1 MFKRLLISFFA
12 FLFLLTSCAPKV
24 TPTPQPVK
32 IRFAALRILDSLP
45 LLVAEKQGYFAAN
58 GIQVEIIP
66 VASAPERDQL
76 IASGQA
82 DGMINEMTSTLLAD
96 RDQTTIQVVRFAR
109 SATKDSAVFR
119 VLAAKDSG
127 IASLDDLQPAQTGIS
142 EGTIIQYAFERLIQA
157 EGKDPA
163 SFGTVNIPAIPD
175 RLKLLGSGEL
185 KAAVLPDPAASLAVS
200 QGAVVVIDDSSHP
213 EYGYSTL
220 AFRKAFIDQSP
231 AALKAFLAA
240 WEKAVSDINA
250 NPNQWK
256 SVLTEQQILPPPLA
270 ESFQVPAFITASVP
284 SETQF
289 TDALDWV
296 KAKGLLDKTLA
307 YKDIVTDAYL
317 P

>member
-1 MFKRLLISFFA
+1 MFKRFLICSFALLLILSA
-12 FLFLLTSCAPKV
+12 CSPQAAS
-24 TPTPQPVK
+24 TPQPVT

-58 GIQVEIIP
+58 GLQVEIIP

-82 DGMINEMTSTLLAD
+82 DGMINEMTSTLLAN
-96 RDQTTIQVVRFAR
+96 RAQTTIQVVRFAR
-109 SATKDSAVFR
+109 SATSSSAVFR

-127 IASLDDLQPAQTGIS
+127 IATLDDLQPAQTGIS

-157 EGKDPA
+157 EGKDA
-163 SFGTVNIPAIPD
+163 FLFGTVNIPAIPD

-185 KAAVLPDPAASLAVS
+185 QAAVLPDPAASLAIS

-220 AFRKAFIDQSP
+220 AFRSAFIGENA

-240 WEKAVSDINA
+240 WEKAVADINA
-250 NPNQWK
+250 DPNAWK
-256 SVLTEQQILPPPLA
+256 ALLIEKEILPPPLA
-270 ESFQVPAFITASVP
+270 ESFQVATFVTASVP
-284 SETQF
+284 SEAQF
-289 TDALDWV
+289 ADALDWV
-296 KAKGLLDKTLA
+296 QAKGLLDKTLA

>member
-1 MFKRLLISFFA
+1 MFKRFLICSIALLLILA
-12 FLFLLTSCAPKV
+12 SCTPKV

-119 VLAAKDSG
+119 VLAAKESG

-157 EGKDPA
+157 EDKDPA

-175 RLKLLGSGEL
+175 RLKLLGSGQL

-220 AFRKAFIDQSP
+220 AFRSAFVNENP

-240 WEKAVSDINA
+240 WEKAVADINA
-250 NPNQWK
+250 DPNSWK
-256 SVLTEQQILPPPLA
+256 PLLTEQQILPPPLA
-270 ESFQVPAFITASVP
+270 ESFQVPTFVTASVP

-289 TDALDWV
+289 ADALDWV